1 MNLGRQAALLLAATI
16 ANALDLATSYLD
28 FSLYGLQEL
37 NYYATT
43 MHLGNY
49 LAAAMA
55 FITYEV
61 AILAIYLA
69 MLRFPI
75 LRWFMNTFTTMK
87 FIAVA
92 GNIAAAMGFYGINN
106 AIIMAN
112 QFLINALK

>member
-1 MNLGRQAALLLAATI
+1 MNLSKQSALLLVATI
-16 ANALDLATSYLD
+16 ANALDLTTSYLD

-49 LAAAMA
+49 LAAAIA
-55 FITYEV
+55 FITYEA

-87 FIAVA
+87 LIAVA

-106 AIIMAN
+106 AILIAS
-112 QFLINALK
+112 QFLTNALK